1 VLTDC
6 LSVNSTFRIN
16 EAEPDI
22 ECYVEASVCH
32 ESFTTTRLDGHNP
45 LVEAAFGNIVVT
57 KEQNCDASVAYTI
70 TMCLL
75 SSVNS
80 QPVAAPVTCYDYDST
95 NSDDYL
101 ASGTT
106 SAADGCI
113 ALTYD
118 ASG

>member
-1 VLTDC
+1 MFVC
-6 LSVNSTFRIN
+6 RSPFRIS
-16 EAEPDI
+16 EVKPDI
-22 ECYVEASVCH
+22 ECYVEPSVCH
-32 ESFTTTRLDGHNP
+32 ESLTTTRLNDHNP
-45 LVEAAFGNIVVT
+45 LVEAAFGNIFLT

-75 SSVNS
+75 SSDNS
-80 QPVAAPVTCYDYDST
+80 EPVAAPVTCYDYDST

-106 SAADGCI
+106 SATNGCI

-118 ASG
+118 ASR